1 MINICRQTFYIYYL
15 ARLIPIQHP
24 IPPRQLKGKVMR
36 YRTRLMKSW
45 LGQETSPTLVRV
57 GGAVTLC
64 PT

>member
-45 LGQETSPTLVRV
+45 DKKHHRL
-57 GGAVTLC
+57 
-64 PT
+64 